1 MRWIFFHAIL
11 LQEIVCAGRG
21 GITMG
26 GIHEGHRARM
36 RKKLME
42 SGERVFADHEL
53 LEVLLY
59 YAIPRR
65 DTNELAHRLL
75 EQFGSLQGVLSAPA
89 QELACVKGVGEYAA
103 ALIKLVPILQRRAA
117 RSAKEQ
123 ILNSV
128 DKCGAYFTALLSG
141 SRREMLWQVC
151 LDGKGKVLSS
161 RCLAEG
167 DVNMAAVSVRQVVE
181 YALHAGAVGVVLAHN
196 HPSGV
201 ALPSREDIGTT
212 RLIRDALRT
221 MNIQLVDHIVVADG
235 DFVSMAASGMLI

>member
-1 MRWIFFHAIL
+1 MLYSCKKDAA
-11 LQEIVCAGRG
+11 QKGAG
-21 GITMG
+21 TMD

-36 RKKLME
+36 KKKLLE
-42 SGERVFADHEL
+42 NGERSLADHEL

-75 EQFGSLQGVLSAPA
+75 KQFGSLRGVLSAPV
-89 QELACVKGVGEYAA
+89 QELACVSGVGQQA
-103 ALIKLVPILQRRAA
+103 ALLLGMVQMLCRRAA
-117 RSAKEQ
+117 QREKEQ
-123 ILNSV
+123 IPNSV
-128 DKCGAYFTALLSG
+128 DACGAYFTELLGS

-167 DVNMAAVSVRQVVE
+167 DVSMAAVSVRQVVE
-181 YALHAGAVGVVLAHN
+181 YALRAGAVGVVLAHN

-201 ALPSREDIGTT
+201 ALPSQEDIATT

-221 MNIQLVDHIVVADG
+221 MNIQLVDHVVVADG
-235 DFVSMAASGMLI
+235 DYVSMAASGMLI

>member
-1 MRWIFFHAIL
+1 MS
-11 LQEIVCAGRG
+11 
-21 GITMG
+21 
-26 GIHEGHRARM
+26 IHDGHRDRM
-36 RKKLME
+36 RRQLKTSSMDSL
-42 SGERVFADHEL
+42 SDVQV

-75 EQFGSLQGVLSAPA
+75 KQFGSLRGVLSAPV
-89 QELACVKGVGEYAA
+89 QELACVSGVGQQA
-103 ALIKLVPILQRRAA
+103 ALLMGMVPMLCRRAA
-117 RSAKEQ
+117 QREKEQ

-128 DKCGAYFTALLSG
+128 DACGAYFTELLGS

-167 DVNMAAVSVRQVVE
+167 DVSMAAVSVRQVVE
-181 YALHAGAVGVVLAHN
+181 YALRAGAVGVVLAHN

-201 ALPSREDIGTT
+201 ALPSQEDIATT

-235 DFVSMAASGMLI
+235 DYVSMAASGMLI

>member
-1 MRWIFFHAIL
+1 MASVH
-11 LQEIVCAGRG
+11 Q
-21 GITMG
+21 
-26 GIHEGHRARM
+26 GHRARQ
-36 RKKLME
+36 RKKLLE
-42 SGERVFADHEL
+42 NGPRAFADHEL
-53 LEVLLY
+53 LEMLLY

-75 EQFGSLQGVLSAPA
+75 ERFGSLQGVFSAPVE
-89 QELACVKGVGEYAA
+89 ELSTVEGVGENAA
-103 ALIKLVPILQRRAA
+103 VLLSLVPQIWQRSLQGASER
-117 RSAKEQ
+117 

-128 DKCGAYFTALLSG
+128 DKCGEYFAELLSG

-167 DVNMAAVSVRQVVE
+167 DVSMAAVSVRQVVE
-181 YALHAGAVGVVLAHN
+181 YALRAGAVAVVLAHN

-201 ALPSREDIGTT
+201 ALPSQEDCATT

-221 MNIQLVDHIVVADG
+221 MNIQLVDHIIVADR
-235 DFVSMAASGMLI
+235 DYVSMAASGLLI

>member
-1 MRWIFFHAIL
+1 MD
-11 LQEIVCAGRG
+11 
-21 GITMG
+21 

-36 RKKLME
+36 KKKLLE
-42 SGERVFADHEL
+42 NGERSLADHEL

-75 EQFGSLQGVLSAPA
+75 KQFGSLRGVLSAPV
-89 QELACVKGVGEYAA
+89 QELACVSGVGQQA
-103 ALIKLVPILQRRAA
+103 ALLMGMVPMLCRRAA
-117 RSAKEQ
+117 QREKEQ

-128 DKCGAYFTALLSG
+128 DACGAYFTELLGS

-167 DVNMAAVSVRQVVE
+167 DVSMAAVSVRQVVE
-181 YALHAGAVGVVLAHN
+181 YALRAGAVGVVLAHN

-201 ALPSREDIGTT
+201 ALPSQEDIATT
-212 RLIRDALRT
+212 RLIGDALRT
-221 MNIQLVDHIVVADG
+221 MNIQLVDHVVVADG
-235 DFVSMAASGMLI
+235 DYVSMAASGMLI

>member
-1 MRWIFFHAIL
+1 MLYFCRRLFAP
-11 LQEIVCAGRG
+11 EG

-36 RKKLME
+36 RTKLME

-75 EQFGSLQGVLSAPA
+75 EQFGSLQGVLSASA

-103 ALIKLVPILQRRAA
+103 AHIKIVTILQRRAA

-128 DKCGAYFTALLSG
+128 DKCGA
-141 SRREMLWQVC
+141 
-151 LDGKGKVLSS
+151 
-161 RCLAEG
+161 
-167 DVNMAAVSVRQVVE
+167 
-181 YALHAGAVGVVLAHN
+181 
-196 HPSGV
+196 
-201 ALPSREDIGTT
+201 
-212 RLIRDALRT
+212 
-221 MNIQLVDHIVVADG
+221 
-235 DFVSMAASGMLI
+235 

>member
-1 MRWIFFHAIL
+1 MGSV
-11 LQEIVCAGRG
+11 LQ
-21 GITMG
+21 
-26 GIHEGHRARM
+26 GHRARQ
-36 RKKLME
+36 RKKLLE
-42 SGERVFADHEL
+42 NGPRAFADHEL
-53 LEVLLY
+53 LEMLLY

-75 EQFGSLQGVLSAPA
+75 ERFGSLQGVFSAPVE
-89 QELACVKGVGEYAA
+89 ELSTVEGVGENAA
-103 ALIKLVPILQRRAA
+103 VLLSLVPQIWQRSLQGASER
-117 RSAKEQ
+117 

-128 DKCGAYFTALLSG
+128 DKCGEYFAELLSG

-167 DVNMAAVSVRQVVE
+167 DVSMAAVSVRQVVE
-181 YALHAGAVGVVLAHN
+181 YALRAGAVAVVLAHN

-201 ALPSREDIGTT
+201 ALPSQEDCATT

-221 MNIQLVDHIVVADG
+221 MNIQLVDHIIVADR
-235 DFVSMAASGMLI
+235 DYVSMAASGLLI

>member
-1 MRWIFFHAIL
+1 MD
-11 LQEIVCAGRG
+11 
-21 GITMG
+21 

-36 RKKLME
+36 KKKLLE
-42 SGERVFADHEL
+42 NGERSLADHEL

-75 EQFGSLQGVLSAPA
+75 KQFGSLRGVLSAPV
-89 QELACVKGVGEYAA
+89 QELACVSGVGQQA
-103 ALIKLVPILQRRAA
+103 ALLLGMVPMLCRRAA
-117 RSAKEQ
+117 QREKEQ

-128 DKCGAYFTALLSG
+128 DACGAYFTELLGS

-167 DVNMAAVSVRQVVE
+167 DV
-181 YALHAGAVGVVLAHN
+181 
-196 HPSGV
+196 
-201 ALPSREDIGTT
+201 
-212 RLIRDALRT
+212 
-221 MNIQLVDHIVVADG
+221 
-235 DFVSMAASGMLI
+235 SMAAGGGQENLCRFMQAWFGSSGRDAPMERHKYRGGRADVGIGPYETMKRNAAHKTADADRHDR

>member
-1 MRWIFFHAIL
+1 MD
-11 LQEIVCAGRG
+11 
-21 GITMG
+21 

-36 RKKLME
+36 KKKLLE
-42 SGERVFADHEL
+42 NGERSLADHEL

-75 EQFGSLQGVLSAPA
+75 KQFGSLRGVLSAPV
-89 QELACVKGVGEYAA
+89 QELACVSGVGQQA
-103 ALIKLVPILQRRAA
+103 ALLMGMVQMLCRRAA
-117 RSAKEQ
+117 QREKEQ

-128 DKCGAYFTALLSG
+128 DACGAYFTELLGS

-167 DVNMAAVSVRQVVE
+167 DVSMAAVSVRQVVE
-181 YALHAGAVGVVLAHN
+181 YALRAGAVGVVLAHN

-201 ALPSREDIGTT
+201 ALPSQADVQATVQV
-212 RLIRDALRT
+212 RDALKRLD
-221 MNIQLVDHIVVADG
+221 IQLIDHIIVADG
-235 DFVSMAASGMLI
+235 DFVSMASSGLLR

>member
-1 MRWIFFHAIL
+1 MASVH
-11 LQEIVCAGRG
+11 Q
-21 GITMG
+21 
-26 GIHEGHRARM
+26 GHRARQ
-36 RKKLME
+36 RKKLLE
-42 SGERVFADHEL
+42 NGPRAFADHEL
-53 LEVLLY
+53 LEMLLY

-75 EQFGSLQGVLSAPA
+75 ERFGSLQGVFSAPVE
-89 QELACVKGVGEYAA
+89 ELSTVEGVGENAA
-103 ALIKLVPILQRRAA
+103 VLLNLVPQIWQRSLQGAPER
-117 RSAKEQ
+117 

-128 DKCGAYFTALLSG
+128 DKCGEYFAELLSG

-167 DVNMAAVSVRQVVE
+167 DVSMAAVSVRQVVE
-181 YALHAGAVGVVLAHN
+181 YALRAGAVAVVLAHN

-201 ALPSREDIGTT
+201 ALPSQEDCATT

-221 MNIQLVDHIVVADG
+221 MNIQLVDHIIVADR
-235 DFVSMAASGMLI
+235 DYVSMAASGLLI

>member
-1 MRWIFFHAIL
+1 MD
-11 LQEIVCAGRG
+11 
-21 GITMG
+21 

-36 RKKLME
+36 KKKLLE
-42 SGERVFADHEL
+42 NGERSLADHEL

-75 EQFGSLQGVLSAPA
+75 EQFGSLRGVLSAPV
-89 QELACVKGVGEYAA
+89 QELACVSGVGQQA
-103 ALIKLVPILQRRAA
+103 ALLLGMVPMLCRRAA
-117 RSAKEQ
+117 QREKEQ

-128 DKCGAYFTALLSG
+128 DACGAYFTELLGS

-167 DVNMAAVSVRQVVE
+167 DVSMAAVSVRQVVE
-181 YALHAGAVGVVLAHN
+181 YALRAGAVGVVLAHN

-201 ALPSREDIGTT
+201 ALPSQADIVVTQQV
-212 RLIRDALRT
+212 RDALAPLGIKLR
-221 MNIQLVDHIVVADG
+221 DHIIVADR
-235 DFVSMAASGMLI
+235 DYVSMAQSGLLTD

>member
-1 MRWIFFHAIL
+1 
-11 LQEIVCAGRG
+11 
-21 GITMG
+21 MG

-36 RKKLME
+36 KQKLLDN
-42 SGERVFADHEL
+42 GERSLADHEL

-75 EQFGSLQGVLSAPA
+75 KQFGSLQGVLSASV
-89 QELACVKGVGEYAA
+89 QELACVQGVGQQA
-103 ALIKLVPILQRRAA
+103 ALLLSLVPMLHRRAA
-117 RSAKEQ
+117 QSAKEQ

-128 DKCGAYFTALLSG
+128 DACGAYFTELLGG

-167 DVNMAAVSVRQVVE
+167 DVSMAAVS
-181 YALHAGAVGVVLAHN
+181 VVLAHN

-201 ALPSREDIGTT
+201 ALPSQEDIATT

-235 DFVSMAASGMLI
+235 DYVSMAASGLLI

>member
-1 MRWIFFHAIL
+1 
-11 LQEIVCAGRG
+11 
-21 GITMG
+21 MG
-26 GIHEGHRARM
+26 SVHQGHRARQ
-36 RKKLME
+36 RKKLLE
-42 SGERVFADHEL
+42 NGPRAFADHEL
-53 LEVLLY
+53 LEMLLY

-75 EQFGSLQGVLSAPA
+75 ERFGSLQGVFSAPVE
-89 QELACVKGVGEYAA
+89 ELSTVEGVGENAA
-103 ALIKLVPILQRRAA
+103 VLLSLVPQIWQRSLQGASER
-117 RSAKEQ
+117 

-128 DKCGAYFTALLSG
+128 DKCGEYFADLLSG

-167 DVNMAAVSVRQVVE
+167 DVSMAAVSVRQVVE
-181 YALHAGAVGVVLAHN
+181 YALRAGAVAVVLAHN

-201 ALPSREDIGTT
+201 ALPSQEDCATT

-221 MNIQLVDHIVVADG
+221 MNIQLVDHIIVADR
-235 DFVSMAASGMLI
+235 DYVSMAASGLLI